1 MLENSIHHEAKK
13 VKIIINGKPVLAK
26 ENEVLLSVLIREG
39 FRKIRKSPV
48 LKEPRSFFCGMGVC
62 FECIVKINGIP
73 NQRACMTTVK
83 EGMVV
88 EVDGE

>member
-1 MLENSIHHEAKK
+1 MLENSIHPEEKK
-13 VKIIINGKPVLAK
+13 VKIIVNGKTVLAE
-26 ENEVLLSVLIREG
+26 ENEILLSVLIREG
-39 FRKIRKSPV
+39 FKKIKKSPV
-48 LKEPRSFFCGMGVC
+48 LQQPRSFFCGMGVC